1 MEEKTAFLYIMSS
14 EKTEMEKLP
23 LIQNQMHSRVIFKEP
38 PQLWYKKQKS
48 LKDSLVRAKL

>member
-23 LIQNQMHSRVIFKEP
+23 LIQNQVHSRSCITAASVDT
-38 PQLWYKKQKS
+38 L
-48 LKDSLVRAKL
+48 